1 MHGERWKSM
10 DRYADNLQRY
20 LESEPHFSDD
30 FALDSLT
37 VEKTGFIRPAR
48 AVLRYLPWLK
58 TYANDLYFSRFV
70 KYPRFV
76 RRASDGSTV
85 GHILDHSYGHLLG
98 SLKARYKMITCHDL
112 IPLFFEKDPAL
123 LKLFRYS
130 VARLE
135 EADLILADSRDTRK
149 DLASELGVNPDRVWV
164 VPLGVDLDLFR
175 ITEEKER
182 REEILNALAIPA
194 GKVILHV
201 GNGLPYK
208 NFNRLLK
215 VFAKVLA
222 NTKGQRITLVNVG
235 RFNTAQ
241 KNLARELAVDE
252 HIIEMAGISDG
263 LLVTLY
269 NIADVYLQP
278 SLKEG
283 FGFTVLE
290 AMACGT
296 PVIVSKGTSLA
307 ELSGKIGIYVDPLDV
322 DGTAEKIFELLF
334 SYNSLL
340 HPSPG
345 ELRIQAEKFSWQKT
359 AQTTTEAYKYLINH
373 NKKLGRTTT

>member
-1 MHGERWKSM
+1 MQGEGWKSM

-20 LESEPHFSDD
+20 LENEPHFIDD
-30 FALDSLT
+30 FVLESLT

-76 RRASDGSTV
+76 RRASSGSTV
-85 GHILDHSYGHLLG
+85 GHILDQSYGHLLG
-98 SLKARYKMITCHDL
+98 SLKARYKMVTCHDL

-130 VARLE
+130 VARLR
-135 EADLILADSRDTRK
+135 EADLILADSRDTRR
-149 DLASELGVNPDRVWV
+149 DLTSELGVNPDRVWV

-175 ITEEKER
+175 ITEER
-182 REEILNALAIPA
+182 RRRDEILKALAIPA

-201 GNGLPYK
+201 ANSLPYK

-215 VFAKVLA
+215 AFAKVLT
-222 NTKGQRITLVNVG
+222 NTSGQNVVLVNVG
-235 RFNTAQ
+235 RLNTAQ

-252 HIIEMAGISDG
+252 HIIEMTEVSDS
-263 LLVTLY
+263 LLTTLY

-290 AMACGT
+290 ALACGT

-307 ELSGKIGIYVDPLDV
+307 ELSGRAGIYVDPLDV
-322 DGTAEKIFELLF
+322 GSIAEKIFEVLF

-340 HPSPG
+340 HPSPR
-345 ELRIQAEKFSWQKT
+345 ELRTQAEKFSWQKT
-359 AQTTTEAYKYLINH
+359 AKTTVEAYKYLLNS
-373 NKKLGRTTT
+373 KKNEGG